1 MYGNIKAELFPDF
14 IRQAQRSLSCRVNYI
29 HLDIYTE
36 YILSIKF
43 LINSNDIFSSLKLI
57 ILLQHVRKQ

>member
-14 IRQAQRSLSCRVNYI
+14 IRQTQRSISCRVNCI
-29 HLDIYTE
+29 HLDIYTG
-36 YILSIKF
+36 YIVSIKF

-57 ILLQHVRKQ
+57 ISLQYVRKQ